1 LVRMADPI
9 PYIRLFVGAFAA
21 DTQHLTASQL
31 GNHTRMLMLEETPRG
46 VWLRWLNDG
55 GAHP

>member
-1 LVRMADPI
+1 MADPI